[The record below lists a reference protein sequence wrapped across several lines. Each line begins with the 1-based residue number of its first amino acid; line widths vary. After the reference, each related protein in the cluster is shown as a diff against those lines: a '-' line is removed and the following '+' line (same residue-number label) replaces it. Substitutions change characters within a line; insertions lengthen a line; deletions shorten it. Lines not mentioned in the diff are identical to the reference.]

1 MTAAQGAVPP
11 TLVAP
16 LSSMRLS
23 LALALC
29 TSTYLEGREEE
40 GEGGEGREDEEG
52 KEGERRGG
60 EGRGGERRRGE
71 RRRGEG
77 WLAQSSQ

>member
-16 LSSMRLS
+16 LSSKRLS

-40 GEGGEGREDEEG
+40 GEGGEGREDKEG

-60 EGRGGERRRGE
+60 EGRGGE
-71 RRRGEG
+71 G